1 MEQNSSAICLVD
13 LYFSINAIYVVTPV
27 YVILFGKSV
36 LVIWSICRAPVLPK
50 NKKLLVI
57 SLSVCDVVSGLS
69 QILTAAAHVL
79 SPKFIIADI
88 VIATL
93 YVGGWFYC
101 STVYVVHLAA
111 ISIESY
117 IYIAHPFYY
126 IKTMKKQCIYIII
139 FCIWVLGLCTIF
151 IPLTVYNIIQYQK
164 LCIITRPPLAYYCTT
179 AFIYIASCAT
189 VLISNFKIACLAFRR
204 KIANMSGRQYG
215 VSNAKCTGKL
225 AAAIKSV
232 TFFSLMFG
240 VFFICSFPAVVCIGI
255 DIFSRVPNYIFRPLI
270 SLLPAYSMLDFIIWY
285 SMNAKFSEAIKRT
298 FLNVKAFCY
307 N

>member
-36 LVIWSICRAPVLPK
+36 FVIWSICCAPVLPK

-79 SPKFIIADI
+79 SPKFIIAEI

-93 YVGGWFYC
+93 YVGEWFYC

-117 IYIAHPFYY
+117 IYIAHSFYY
-126 IKTMKKQCIYIII
+126 IKTMKKTMYLHYYILYMGA
-139 FCIWVLGLCTIF
+139 WVVHHFHSVDCVQYYTISKT
-151 IPLTVYNIIQYQK
+151 LYYN
-164 LCIITRPPLAYYCTT
+164 
-179 AFIYIASCAT
+179 AS
-189 VLISNFKIACLAFRR
+189 S
-204 KIANMSGRQYG
+204 
-215 VSNAKCTGKL
+215 
-225 AAAIKSV
+225 
-232 TFFSLMFG
+232 
-240 VFFICSFPAVVCIGI
+240 
-255 DIFSRVPNYIFRPLI
+255 I
-270 SLLPAYSMLDFIIWY
+270 SLLLYNCVYLHSKLCYRANF
-285 SMNAKFSEAIKRT
+285 KFQNSL
-298 FLNVKAFCY
+298 FSL
-307 N
+307 